1 MHSFIKLRLMVMM
14 FLQFFIWGS
23 WYATGGN
30 YMKSHGMAD
39 VIYLVYLASPIGSI
53 VSPFFLGMIADR
65 FFPVQRVMGVLHILS
80 GLFVC
85 AAPLAG
91 NNAPSVFLI
100 LMLLHMLCYMPT
112 VGLATAAAFHLIGD
126 KEKEFPIIRVFGT
139 FGWIAAG
146 VIVSYLLHADTTPVP
161 MYVAGA
167 ASLLMGVYSFSLP
180 HIPPRGAGKKVSFRD
195 ILGLDV
201 LKKFTSKPFIVF
213 IAGLL
218 LISIP
223 FASYFAY
230 VPLFLQSAQIP
241 DPGFKMTFGQMS
253 EVIFLL
259 LMPWF
264 FERFGIKWV
273 LIMGLLAWVL
283 RYGLF
288 ALAAPLGVA
297 WMMIAGI
304 IVHGACYDFV
314 YVASQVYIDQN
325 VTRQFRAQA
334 QGFFVLVSY
343 GVGQG
348 LGTLAAGFIFNSVM
362 SGANTTPAQW
372 QTFWLI
378 PLLFA
383 VVVTGMFAFGFK
395 EKVQVRNEEVMIEDQ
410 G

>member
-1 MHSFIKLRLMVMM
+1 MLSLLNLRLMAMM

-23 WYATGGN
+23 WYVTGGN
-30 YMKSHGMAD
+30 YMKSHGMTD

-65 FFPVQRVMGVLHILS
+65 FFPVQRVMGTMHILS
-80 GLFVC
+80 GIFVF

-91 NNAPSVFLI
+91 HNSPPVFLT
-100 LMLLHMLCYMPT
+100 LMFLHMLCYMPT
-112 VGLATAAAFHLIGD
+112 VGLATASAFHLVGD
-126 KEKEFPIIRVFGT
+126 KEKEFPVIRVFGT

-146 VIVSYLLHADTTPVP
+146 IIVSYLLHADTTPVP
-161 MYVAGA
+161 MYVAGT
-167 ASLLMGVYSFSLP
+167 ASLLMGVYSFTLP
-180 HIPPRGAGKKVSFRD
+180 HIPPRGAGSKISLRD
-195 ILGLDV
+195 IIGLDV
-201 LKKFTSKPFIVF
+201 LKKFISKPFIVF

-230 VPLFLQSAQIP
+230 VPLFLQSAGIR
-241 DPGFKMTFGQMS
+241 DPAFKMTFGQMS

-264 FERFGIKWV
+264 FKRFGIKWV
-273 LIMGLLAWVL
+273 LIMGLLAWVI

-288 ALAAPLGVA
+288 AVAAPGAIA

-304 IVHGACYDFV
+304 LVHGACYDFV

-325 VTRQFRAQA
+325 VAPQFRAQA

-348 LGTLAAGFIFNSVM
+348 LGTLAAGFIFNSIM
-362 SGANTTPAQW
+362 SGDNATATQW

-383 VVVTGMFAFGFK
+383 VVVTLMFVVGFK
-395 EKVQVRNEEVMIEDQ
+395 EKLQLNKKE
-410 G
+410 